1 MKRLLL
7 LAVLMVAA
15 ATVTA
20 QDLKLADRVIRVD
33 DVYEG
38 YKLVSARCGR
48 IDMGFGDTPPV
59 AFFNPGYGYAERWT
73 MYPTAVGT
81 FRTVKVELVGQ
92 FCATCIDQLFRL
104 GYTITSDRREN
115 YWVMGQPAP
124 WRVIRLKK
132 GNVVVKFIDPQSEP
146 TGVTSGNDS
155 AAVYGGD
162 FPVGDFIVEFHRTN

>member
-20 QDLKLADRVIRVD
+20 QNLKLADRVIRVN

-59 AFFNPGYGYAERWT
+59 AMLNYGYGLAERWT
-73 MYPTAVGT
+73 LYPTDAGT
-81 FRTVKVELVGQ
+81 FRKVKLELVGQ
-92 FCATCIDQLFRL
+92 FCATCIRQLFEL
-104 GYTITSDRREN
+104 GYVLTSDRREN
-115 YWVMGQPAP
+115 YWVMGNPAP
-124 WRVIRLKK
+124 WRVIRWKK
-132 GNVVVKFIDPQSEP
+132 GNVVVKFIDPHSEP
-146 TGVTSGNDS
+146 TGITSGDD
-155 AAVYGGD
+155 ADLYGGD
-162 FPVGDFIVEFHRTN
+162 YPIGDFIVEFHRTN